1 MTGTGNGWGRGLYV
15 CIGANM
21 GWVGWTGR
29 RLRGLEIGQRIHENC
44 RESTLY
50 CIKSES
56 DGLIEEFGFLIGI
69 LRI

>member
-1 MTGTGNGWGRGLYV
+1 
-15 CIGANM
+15 M